1 MTDIDVSNLTELSC
15 SEIKETELRL
25 LLDFCT
31 FCREEGLTCYL
42 AYGTLIGAVRHG
54 GFIPWDDDIDLMMPR
69 PDYDRLSTLGDRLKA
84 RFERLSVILPGGP
97 RSRHTFIK
105 IIDETTV
112 KIEQNISVP
121 TPPLGIDIDIFPL
134 DAAPADSDE
143 GCHSVKHRLD
153 FLYAEHTLRC
163 LVRLRG
169 SLKRRLVSLLRNLLP
184 TRRRLIRYAERML
197 RVKRLDYGSAARL
210 VSYGSLYNSARN
222 IYDRA
227 WFDGVTE
234 LSFEGHPVPVP
245 IGYDAVLRTMF
256 GDYMQLPPERER
268 VTHHSNKCYLKSPS
282 AEGKETCACSPPPC
296 DGSASDGRECP

>member
-1 MTDIDVSNLTELSC
+1 MTDIDISNLTELSC

-31 FCREEGLTCYL
+31 FCREEGLRCYL

-69 PDYDRLSTLGDRLKA
+69 PDYERLATLGDRLKA
-84 RFERLSVILPGGP
+84 RFGRLSVILPGSA
-97 RSRHTFIK
+97 RSRHTFLK

-134 DAAPADSDE
+134 DAAPADSAED
-143 GCHSVKHRLD
+143 CHKIKRRLD
-153 FLYAEHTLRC
+153 FLYSEHTLRC
-163 LVRLRG
+163 LIRLRG
-169 SLKRRLVSLLRNLLP
+169 TWKRRLVSILRVFLP
-184 TRRRLIRYAERML
+184 SRRRLIRRAERL
-197 RVKRLDYGSAARL
+197 LGVRHLDFGSSARV
-210 VSYGSLYNSARN
+210 VSYSSLYNSARN

-234 LSFEGHPVPVP
+234 LSFENHSVPVP

-256 GDYMQLPPERER
+256 GDYMQLPPEEQR
-268 VTHHSNKCYLKSPS
+268 VTHHSNKCYLKSPLTD
-282 AEGKETCACSPPPC
+282 ADACSPLSRDDAAT
-296 DGSASDGRECP
+296 DGKENL